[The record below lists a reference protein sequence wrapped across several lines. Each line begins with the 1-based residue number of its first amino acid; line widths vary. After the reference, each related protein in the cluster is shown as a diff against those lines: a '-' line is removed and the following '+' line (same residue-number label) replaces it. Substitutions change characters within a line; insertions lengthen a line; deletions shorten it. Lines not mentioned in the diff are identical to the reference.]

1 MNDHQAAGIPAGLRR
16 TFIALVTIIAVVMAA
31 AFGLKQLPMA
41 KADPVDVTIS
51 DVTIAKQGDG
61 SELVE
66 GNVVDVR
73 MNWEANGPFNAGD
86 TFEVDFPETFKPQS
100 IDSFDLTDENDAV
113 GGTCSVASGAQTLV
127 CTLNEE
133 LSLIHI

>member
-1 MNDHQAAGIPAGLRR
+1 MNDQRAAGMSAGLRR
-16 TFIALVTIIAVVMAA
+16 TLIALVTVVAIALAG
-31 AFGLKQLPMA
+31 AFGLKQIPMA

-61 SELVE
+61 SELVD

-100 IDSFDLTDENDAV
+100 IDSFELKDENGVV